1 MSYSK
6 FRNDIELFRFDPA
19 GRSFGAGAATKVELQ
34 NSKGQQLGWCVGG
47 EEFARQVQCE
57 AHVDIQSTIVG
68 FIMKDRLEQPLFG
81 DNSYLT

>member
-1 MSYSK
+1 
-6 FRNDIELFRFDPA
+6 
-19 GRSFGAGAATKVELQ
+19 
-34 NSKGQQLGWCVGG
+34 VGG